1 MFPAAVFGT
10 GSFMGKTMQYHEK
23 IFWLAVNAYHEARG
37 EPFSGQKAVC
47 HVVLNRAS
55 LRKQTVKEVI
65 LAPFQFS
72 WHNGGIFPPID
83 DYPSQ
88 KVCGRL
94 PKLGII
100 YSSRVGKAWERLS
113 HKMVKISKMCTF
125 LCIFWV
131 LMTFDKT
138 GILLLSI

>member
-1 MFPAAVFGT
+1 
-10 GSFMGKTMQYHEK
+10 MQYHEK

-83 DYPSQ
+83 DYPSFCRAFHAAEIAFKEHRRGDFFGGADHYFADYIAPPSWSKGMRQ
-88 KVCGRL
+88 VTKIGHHIFFQSGEG
-94 PKLGII
+94 LGEVV
-100 YSSRVGKAWERLS
+100 S
-113 HKMVKISKMCTF
+113 
-125 LCIFWV
+125 
-131 LMTFDKT
+131 
-138 GILLLSI
+138 